1 MLDINLE
8 KNINNKKINI
18 NFKINNEIV
27 VLKGKSGAGKTTILN
42 CISGFDIPEK
52 GYIKI
57 NNEKIFCSDKGINH
71 PVRNREIGYIFQ
83 NYGLFPHMKVK
94 ENIYFGLK
102 NKKTKNFYYAE
113 ELINKF
119 GITHLKEKYP
129 SEISGGEKQRVAI
142 IRTLVTKPKVLL
154 MDEPFSALD
163 EDTKE
168 KAFFILNE
176 YRKENSLDI
185 VLVTHNNDEIEKFS
199 DKIINI

>member
-8 KNINNKKINI
+8 KNINNKRINI
-18 NFKINNEIV
+18 NFKINNEII

-57 NNEKIFCSDKGINH
+57 NNEKIFCSNESINH
-71 PVRNREIGYIFQ
+71 PVKKREIGYIFQ

-102 NKKTKNFYYAE
+102 NKKIKKFDYADKLIDKF
-113 ELINKF
+113 ELK
-119 GITHLKEKYP
+119 HLKEKYP
-129 SEISGGEKQRVAI
+129 NEISGGEKQRVAI

-163 EDTKE
+163 DEIKE
-168 KAFFILNE
+168 KIFFILNE
-176 YRKENSLDI
+176 YRRENELDV
-185 VLVTHNNDEIEKFS
+185 VLVTHNNDEISKFS